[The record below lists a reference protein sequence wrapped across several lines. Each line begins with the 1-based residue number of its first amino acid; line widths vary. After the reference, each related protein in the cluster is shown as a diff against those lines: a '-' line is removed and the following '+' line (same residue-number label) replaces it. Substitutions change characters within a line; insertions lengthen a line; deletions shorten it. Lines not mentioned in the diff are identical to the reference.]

1 MNAALFTTTQLLP
14 TQQIVTT
21 TTGAAVNVRD
31 LKGKGKVVL
40 AASAA
45 AAGTDPT
52 LNVKLT
58 HCTTTGGTYTDVT
71 GGAFA
76 EVTDA
81 ASVQTIGLD
90 LDSLHE
96 FVKVVATVGGTST
109 PTFSLS
115 VIAESLT
122 D

>member
-1 MNAALFTTTQLLP
+1 MNAALFTTTSLLP
-14 TQQIVTT
+14 AAQIVQT
-21 TTGAAVNVRD
+21 TTGGAVNVRD
-31 LKGKGKVVL
+31 LKGKGKIVL

-52 LNVKLT
+52 LTVKLT
-58 HCTTTGGTYTDVT
+58 HCATSGGTYTDVA

-76 EVTDA
+76 VVTDA

-96 FVKVVATVGGTST
+96 FVKVVATLGGTDT
-109 PTFSLS
+109 PTFSLA
-115 VIAESLT
+115 VTAESLT